1 MRHPIAHFFGLL
13 LFWAPGLAP
22 AQTPGLRVALV
33 AQPPTQQVVIGYD
46 AADKGPGNTSLAFDG
61 EDVFKW
67 SQPGAAKTESFGY
80 YTPEGR
86 EVPYIKRDRDL
97 GQTFT
102 YQGEQPRVLRA
113 ITVQLGFGTNAVR
126 PGMYGQKISLQ
137 LLEVSGTP
145 RLHQNGSDSTM
156 EAFHGFPH
164 DRAGEHLAHMRDDYL
179 VGEKYRSRY
188 VFTGATFPRKTDFG
202 FAEAEE
208 VPPGHPQ
215 LKGRYLRFE
224 LPEAPA
230 LVLQPGKTY
239 AFLVMVEEQGPHR
252 GFALANQYYGTY
264 PGGHGIRR
272 DGNGQ
277 FPPVPADPTR
287 LFAHPANRAALRAAH
302 FPTDL
307 KKRAKIAPG
316 TNGYPDVDT
325 WRDLVFYVEGR

>member
-1 MRHPIAHFFGLL
+1 LVQ
-13 LFWAPGLAP
+13 
-22 AQTPGLRVALV
+22 AQTPGLRATLV

-61 EDVFKW
+61 ADVFKW
-67 SQPGAAKTESFGY
+67 SQPGAEKTESFGY

-102 YQGEQPRVLRA
+102 YRGERPRALRA
-113 ITVQLGFGTNAVR
+113 ITVQIGFGTNAVR
-126 PGMYGQKISLQ
+126 TGMYGQKIALQ
-137 LLEVSGTP
+137 LFEVTGTP
-145 RLHQNGSDSTM
+145 RLHHNGSDSTM
-156 EAFHGFPH
+156 EALHGFPH
-164 DRAGEHLAHMRDDYL
+164 NRPGEHLSHERDDYL
-179 VGEKYRSRY
+179 TGEKYRSLAI
-188 VFTGATFPRKTDFG
+188 FSGATFPRKTDFG
-202 FAEAEE
+202 FAETEE

-252 GFALANQYYGTY
+252 GFALASQGRGTY

-277 FPPVPADPTR
+277 FPPRPADPTKP
-287 LFAHPANRAALRAAH
+287 FAHPANRAALRAAH
-302 FPTDL
+302 FPANL

-325 WRDLVFYVEGR
+325 WRDLVFYVEVR